1 MYWQTAKA
9 MVIYTHKQTKEAK
22 NMVIK
27 RMNEFYYDEN
37 IRHYLF
43 VLSKLTNK
51 QKLQFLQGMQE
62 AINSLPDKNIT
73 AIRLWDTLQL
83 MYKAVQKNETIT
95 LEGWKA
101 LYFFFK
107 NVLTLFIYS
116 SILSIVNEFETKKR
130 KCVVCQI
137 YSWILLRHWI
147 VLE

>member
-1 MYWQTAKA
+1 

-73 AIRLWDTLQL
+73 AIRLLDTLKL
-83 MYKAVQKNETIT
+83 MHKAIQKNETIT
-95 LEGWKA
+95 LGG
-101 LYFFFK
+101 
-107 NVLTLFIYS
+107 
-116 SILSIVNEFETKKR
+116 
-130 KCVVCQI
+130 
-137 YSWILLRHWI
+137 
-147 VLE
+147 

>member
-1 MYWQTAKA
+1 
-9 MVIYTHKQTKEAK
+9 MVIYIYINKQREAK

-73 AIRLWDTLQL
+73 AIRLLDTLQL
-83 MYKAVQKNETIT
+83 MYKAVQNKEKII
-95 LEGWKA
+95 LEG
-101 LYFFFK
+101 
-107 NVLTLFIYS
+107 
-116 SILSIVNEFETKKR
+116 
-130 KCVVCQI
+130 
-137 YSWILLRHWI
+137 
-147 VLE
+147 